1 MVSSV
6 GESSGS
12 GLITLDEEDDIP
24 DGPVPPTVQKY
35 IDAGVISYRDAKAIG
50 FLSSPENAMF
60 IALFESA
67 RQKGLKLELHRI
79 DTQTGTFEFKIK
91 SANEKLNGAIVALTM
106 TAAGAGLGFTA
117 GLSMAGRGK
126 AEPVMENMS
135 GVVGGGILQV
145 FKSAGEVGEAA
156 LGVDAAEFQAF
167 ADLFEQNY
175 QALTSEISHTN
186 DSASATL
193 SGART

>member
-60 IALFESA
+60 VALFESGEL
-67 RQKGLKLELHRI
+67 RDETRPHNQNSERTPFGLCCA
-79 DTQTGTFEFKIK
+79 QYQPNSFKNK
-91 SANEKLNGAIVALTM
+91 
-106 TAAGAGLGFTA
+106 
-117 GLSMAGRGK
+117 
-126 AEPVMENMS
+126 
-135 GVVGGGILQV
+135 
-145 FKSAGEVGEAA
+145 
-156 LGVDAAEFQAF
+156 
-167 ADLFEQNY
+167 
-175 QALTSEISHTN
+175 
-186 DSASATL
+186 
-193 SGART
+193 